1 MNKFISGIV
10 AGKSTLA
17 SRATQLSN
25 LVENAVKQN
34 LIKIEGQISN
44 LEMERASLLDF
55 APNTTDSLRPGNG
68 KDGEFNPEAWAKRLL
83 QIDYD
88 LRELKIQKTLIDAE
102 HKELFTEAVVD
113 ETDVPAE
120 IHD

>member
-68 KDGEFNPEAWAKRLL
+68 KDGEFKPEAWANRLL

-102 HKELFTEAVVD
+102 QKELFTEAVVE

>member
-68 KDGEFNPEAWAKRLL
+68 KDDEFNPEAWAKRLL

-102 HKELFTEAVVD
+102 QKELFTEAVVD

>member
-34 LIKIEGQISN
+34 LIEIEGQISN

-68 KDGEFNPEAWAKRLL
+68 KMVSSSQTSGQSAFFRL
-83 QIDYD
+83 
-88 LRELKIQKTLIDAE
+88 T
-102 HKELFTEAVVD
+102 TTCVS
-113 ETDVPAE
+113 
-120 IHD
+120 

>member
-10 AGKSTLA
+10 AGKSTLS

-102 HKELFTEAVVD
+102 QKELFTEAVVE

>member
-68 KDGEFNPEAWAKRLL
+68 KDGEFKPEAWAKRLL

-88 LRELKIQKTLIDAE
+88 LRELKIQKDLVE
-102 HKELFTEAVVD
+102 KELSELFDEVD
-113 ETDVPAE
+113 ETDETAPAE

>member
-55 APNTTDSLRPGNG
+55 AHNTTDSLRPGNG

-102 HKELFTEAVVD
+102 QKELFTEAVVD

>member
-68 KDGEFNPEAWAKRLL
+68 NDGEFKPEAWAKRLL

-102 HKELFTEAVVD
+102 QKELFTEAVVE

>member
-55 APNTTDSLRPGNG
+55 APNTTDSLRTGNG

-102 HKELFTEAVVD
+102 LKELFTEAVVD

>member
-1 MNKFISGIV
+1 MNKFISDIV

-102 HKELFTEAVVD
+102 QKELFTEAVVE

>member
-1 MNKFISGIV
+1 MEWCDQKK
-10 AGKSTLA
+10 A
-17 SRATQLSN
+17 
-25 LVENAVKQN
+25 E
-34 LIKIEGQISN
+34 LID
-44 LEMERASLLDF
+44 LYVYA
-55 APNTTDSLRPGNG
+55 G

-102 HKELFTEAVVD
+102 QKELFTEAVVE
-113 ETDVPAE
+113 ETDVTAE